1 MMPWEKV
8 TEMSLKLEFVRFAQQ
23 DNEPFR
29 ALCKRFK
36 ISTKT
41 GYKILHRY
49 NEMGEDGL
57 KEQSRRPK
65 NSPNKTSYCIESK
78 VLELRTQKP
87 FWGARKIRA
96 YLRNNKESEL
106 PAVST
111 ISEILSRNGLIQPDS
126 ERPVKAFER
135 FEHKQPNDL
144 WQIDFKGNFAMQKK
158 RCHPLT
164 VLDDHSRF
172 SLGLRAC
179 TTEKASVVKSHFID
193 IFEEYGLP
201 YRINFDNGT
210 PWASVNSRF
219 MRFTELS
226 LWLIRLGVNVSF
238 SKIKRPQTNGK
249 IERFHLTLKKELLQN
264 HFFWDAREAQKYF
277 DEWRASYNF
286 ERPHEA
292 MKLLPP
298 ASRYKPSSR
307 KYPDVLPNIEYWPTD
322 IVRHV
327 NKAGNI
333 SYENKKI
340 FISEGLKGLPIALRV
355 KENDH
360 FDVYFCRQKITSLDL
375 KMY

>member
-1 MMPWEKV
+1 MPWEKV

-23 DNEPFR
+23 NIEPFR

-49 NEMGEDGL
+49 RELGEDGL

-65 NSPNKTSYCIESK
+65 NSPNKTSDCVESK
-78 VLELRTQKP
+78 VMKLRIQKP

-96 YLRNNKESEL
+96 YLKNAGALEL

-111 ISEILSRNGLIQPDS
+111 ISEILSRNGLIQSDV
-126 ERPVKAFER
+126 ERPDKAFER
-135 FEHKQPNDL
+135 FEHKKPNDL
-144 WQIDFKGNFAMQKK
+144 WQIDFKGNFAMQNK

-179 TTEKASVVKSHFID
+179 TNEKASVVKSHFID
-193 IFEEYGLP
+193 IFQEYGLP

-210 PWASVNSRF
+210 PWASVNCRF

-226 LWLIRLGVNVSF
+226 LWLIRLGVNISF

-264 HFFWDAREAQKYF
+264 HFFWDVREAQKYF
-277 DEWRASYNF
+277 DEWRACYNF

-292 MKLLPP
+292 IKLQPP
-298 ASRYKPSSR
+298 ATRYRPSSR
-307 KYPDVLPNIEYWPTD
+307 VYPEVLPNIEYWPND
-322 IVRHV
+322 IIRHV

-340 FISEGLKGLPIALRV
+340 FISEGLRGLPIALRE
-355 KENDH
+355 KNDDK
-360 FDVYFCRQKITSLDL
+360 FDVYFCRQKITSIDL
-375 KMY
+375 RKY